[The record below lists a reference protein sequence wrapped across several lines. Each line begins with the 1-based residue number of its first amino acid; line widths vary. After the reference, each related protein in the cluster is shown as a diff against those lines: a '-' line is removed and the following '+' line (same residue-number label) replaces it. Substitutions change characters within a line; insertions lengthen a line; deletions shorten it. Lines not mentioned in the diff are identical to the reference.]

1 MRWLGK
7 RLILSLTGIPLKN
20 TPYHAFTESRQKHI
34 QSPLLSRLLCA
45 CGYRKPPPPDTCS
58 YLQSITSTAK
68 VWICIPHSGG
78 SLWTK
83 KNIQKNQETSQTRG
97 QSAENLKMHLTITA
111 PPCEKQPGIG
121 MWLKLF
127 RGSFTTCVAVTPT
140 FFVKAVPIPP
150 YRKR

>member
-7 RLILSLTGIPLKN
+7 RLILPLTGIPLKN

-34 QSPLLSRLLCA
+34 QSPLLSRLLFA
-45 CGYRKPPPPDTCS
+45 CGHRKPPPDTCS
-58 YLQSITSTAK
+58 YLQPITSTAK
-68 VWICIPHSGG
+68 AWTRIPHSGG
-78 SLWTK
+78 SLCTK

-97 QSAENLKMHLTITA
+97 QSAENLKMYLTITA

-127 RGSFTTCVAVTPT
+127 RGSFATYVAVTSDS
-140 FFVKAVPIPP
+140 FIEAIPIPP
-150 YRKR
+150 CRKR